1 MTFTNP
7 DDQTRDR
14 APAAAQAK
22 TRPGGR
28 FTRFAAVVVVLL
40 GVIMGAAVAL
50 ELFVIERLPD
60 LTLDKLDAAEKLWEA
75 KGPKS
80 YIADF
85 LIEGA
90 QPGVVHVEVR
100 DGEVVAMTRN
110 GIEPRQSRTW
120 VYWSMPERFAEME
133 RELDLAADPEHEM
146 SATVDTHVQLRAE
159 FDPTYGYPSRFHRIV
174 FGGGPEVYWRV
185 TAFEPK

>member
-14 APAAAQAK
+14 APAEIHAQ

-28 FTRFAAVVVVLL
+28 LTHFAAVVVVIV
-40 GVIMGAAVAL
+40 GAIMAAAFAL
-50 ELFVIERLPD
+50 ELFVVERLPD
-60 LTLDKLDAAEKLWEA
+60 LTLDKLDAAEMLWEA

-80 YIADF
+80 YVADF
-85 LIEGA
+85 EIEGA

-110 GIEPRQSRTW
+110 GIEPRQARTW
-120 VYWSMPERFAEME
+120 VYWSIPERFAEME
-133 RELDLAADPEHEM
+133 RELDLAADPENEM
-146 SATVDTHVQLRAE
+146 SATADTRIQLRAE
-159 FDPTYGYPSRFHRIV
+159 FDPTFGYPSRFHRVV